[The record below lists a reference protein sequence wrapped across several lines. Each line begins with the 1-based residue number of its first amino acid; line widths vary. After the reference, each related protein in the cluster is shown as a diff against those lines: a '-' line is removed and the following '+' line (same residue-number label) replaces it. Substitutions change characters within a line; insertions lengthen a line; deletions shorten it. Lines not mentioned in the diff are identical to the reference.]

1 MKRFIHRCL
10 RIAPLFAM
18 LVIAV
23 EIVVTTQ
30 LAGSGKEVRAL
41 DMAIEE
47 VRQENEVL
55 ALSVASAS
63 SLLTIHARA
72 AEMGFVEPTVKQ
84 TITMDSE
91 SLPVA
96 FGLSQ

>member
-18 LVIAV
+18 LAIAV
-23 EIVVTTQ
+23 EIIVTTQ
-30 LAGSGKEVRAL
+30 LAGSGKEVRTL
-41 DMAIEE
+41 DVAIER
-47 VRQENEVL
+47 VRQENE
-55 ALSVASAS
+55 ALSLAVASAS

-72 AEMGFVEPTVKQ
+72 AEMGFVEPTSKQ
-84 TITMDSE
+84 TITMDSN

-96 FGLSQ
+96 FGLPQ